1 MAFKRSGVRLP
12 LAPTNKIKGLSRAIA
27 FVSNQL
33 ATKLRERLI
42 SVSSASNAR
51 SQARSGL
58 LPDGRSPARLVRP
71 TERRARDQWEGL
83 GTPIDHKLQ
92 INAVVGQPQE
102 IELVELSLEFT
113 GEIRCVFDAYS
124 EAND

>member
-42 SVSSASNAR
+42 SVSSTSNAR

-58 LPDGRSPARLVRP
+58 LPDGRSPARLVR
-71 TERRARDQWEGL
+71 TERRARDQMGGARHAHRSSASNKCCSWAAAGDRTRRTFL
-83 GTPIDHKLQ
+83 GIHGRDKVRLRRLL
-92 INAVVGQPQE
+92 G
-102 IELVELSLEFT
+102 S
-113 GEIRCVFDAYS
+113 
-124 EAND
+124 